1 MKIGIATFQWADN
14 YGAVLQAQALQSFLI
29 SQRHKVEI
37 INFQPFKT
45 PKGIK
50 QLLAKN
56 PTATLKK
63 WESAYK
69 RNLFENF
76 RQKHMIRTPDVFH
89 KAEDL
94 KLLAN
99 RYDLLITGSDQVWN
113 PKWLDQADGLRDFC
127 FLRFG
132 GGKAKKISYAASF
145 GHSGISTIDKGWK
158 RRIGSD
164 LKSFDAIS
172 VREESGIDIVQQ
184 LANRNDAIQTA
195 DPTLLL
201 EKEHYERLIGQEK
214 NRRDFVFSYMLHG
227 LGRDAD
233 KLEQYFCTQN
243 HKLLKCDA
251 KQGLF
256 KKGYVLPKPTE
267 WLRLIRDANFVITN
281 SFHAVVFCLIFHN
294 PFAAVLIEGEIGS
307 MNTRILD
314 LLGKVGH
321 KDRAIY
327 KNQEIL
333 SSAIG
338 QEIDWKKVEENLSLI
353 RLKSEDFLRINL

>member
-1 MKIGIATFQWADN
+1 MRIGISTFQWADN

-76 RQKHMIRTPDVFH
+76 RQKHMIRTPEVFH

-127 FLRFG
+127 FLKFAG
-132 GGKAKKISYAASF
+132 EKTKKISYAASF
-145 GHSGISTIDKGWK
+145 GHGSATTIGETWQSK
-158 RRIGSD
+158 IGGD
-164 LKSFDAIS
+164 LQSFFAIS
-172 VREESGIDIVQQ
+172 VREESGINIVSQ
-184 LANRNDAIQTA
+184 LVNRSDAIQTA

-201 EKEHYERLIGQEK
+201 GKDHYERLIGGAQK
-214 NRRDFVFSYMLHG
+214 RQAFVFSYMLHG
-227 LGRDAD
+227 LGRDAE
-233 KLEQYFCTQN
+233 KLEQFLCAENQ
-243 HKLLKCDA
+243 KLLRCDA

-267 WLRLIRDANFVITN
+267 WLRLIRDARFVVTN
-281 SFHAVVFCLIFHN
+281 SFHAVVFCLIFHT
-294 PFAAVLIEGEIGS
+294 PFAAVLIEGEMGS
-307 MNTRILD
+307 MNSRILD
-314 LLGKVGH
+314 LLGKVGL

-333 SSAIG
+333 SSSIG